1 MKKKIKEGYTKSS
14 DPESLIFLEM
24 LLEKGHIPQAVVMG
38 EIWSDERLDAL
49 HQVNMADT
57 KKVKKSEEKT

>member
-24 LLEKGHIPQAVVMG
+24 LLEEGHVPRAVV
-38 EIWSDERLDAL
+38 IA
-49 HQVNMADT
+49 N
-57 KKVKKSEEKT
+57 KKAKKSEKSEKKT

>member
-24 LLEKGHIPQAVVMG
+24 LLEEGHTPQAVVV
-38 EIWSDERLDAL
+38 
-49 HQVNMADT
+49 VNT

>member
-24 LLEKGHIPQAVVMG
+24 LLEKGHTPQAVVV
-38 EIWSDERLDAL
+38 
-49 HQVNMADT
+49 VNT
-57 KKVKKSEEKT
+57 KKVKKGEKRLDIFAGN

>member
-1 MKKKIKEGYTKSS
+1 MKKKIKKEYTKSS

-24 LLEKGHIPQAVVMG
+24 LLEEGHVPRAVV
-38 EIWSDERLDAL
+38 IANKKS
-49 HQVNMADT
+49 